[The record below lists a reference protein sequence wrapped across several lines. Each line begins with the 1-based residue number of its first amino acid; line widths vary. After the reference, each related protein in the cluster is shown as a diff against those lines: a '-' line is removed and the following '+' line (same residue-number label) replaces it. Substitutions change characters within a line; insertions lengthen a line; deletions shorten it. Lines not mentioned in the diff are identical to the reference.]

1 MISLAFLYYTVR
13 AFNNGWRF
21 RALVPGAVVYG
32 ICLLIGFFDGL
43 NGGDGTAFFGLAFIL
58 ESGGALTARY
68 LSVNAPAEAI
78 TLRQPIGEPLTSHGA

>member
-21 RALVPGAVVYG
+21 RALIPGAAVYTL
-32 ICLLIGFFDGL
+32 CFLIGLLDGL

-58 ESGGALTARY
+58 ESCGALTSRY
-68 LSVNAPAEAI
+68 QSMNAPAEAV
-78 TLRQPIGEPLTSHGA
+78 TLPESLGVQNQYFGL